1 MPDYFPFA
9 GNCAKISTTPGS
21 VRAEKC
27 PGVVGATRS
36 AALRNGA

>member
-21 VRAEKC
+21 VRAKKC
-27 PGVVGATRS
+27 PGGTRIPRGAAR
-36 AALRNGA
+36 RNGA